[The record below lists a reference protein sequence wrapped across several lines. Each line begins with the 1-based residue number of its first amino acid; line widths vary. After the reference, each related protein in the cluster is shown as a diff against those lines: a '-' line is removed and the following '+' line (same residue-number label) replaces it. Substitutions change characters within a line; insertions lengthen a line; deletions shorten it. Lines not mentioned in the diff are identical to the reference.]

1 MGGNSIDALY
11 ALIGAAVT
19 AMAAIG
25 GAYLKTWTDRRRID
39 KVEAPTTAADA
50 WAKVF
55 EVTHQ
60 TMLDMRGD
68 IARLEQ
74 RLNDQDEEHRIEL
87 IERDRVMTA
96 REQALQHCSDALR
109 RLRSYVAV
117 VTDLLIKNG
126 IAFPP
131 PPEDIDE
138 VAPERRVPVP
148 TVTAVVESDKPKA

>member
-1 MGGNSIDALY
+1 MTTGL
-11 ALIGAAVT
+11 AAV
-19 AMAAIG
+19 G

-39 KVEAPTTAADA
+39 QVEAPTSAADA

-55 EVTHQ
+55 EVTHS

-74 RLNDQDEEHRIEL
+74 RLNDQDEEHRMEL
-87 IERDRVMTA
+87 IEREGVIRA

-117 VTDLLIKNG
+117 VTDLLIKNN
-126 IAFPP
+126 ITFPP
-131 PPEDIDE
+131 PPDDIDE

-148 TVTAVVESDKPKA
+148 TVTAVVDSNRTRPLAT